1 MTNANFGT
9 VQHNGKTLSL
19 TQHGGGPM
27 KTLKLFTSDGRA
39 LTNLASED
47 DSILLPNEIRMCEGG
62 ECQASH
68 ADSGDYD
75 FDTPDGLCA
84 NYGLDLDEVRQLLA
98 EVA

>member
-1 MTNANFGT
+1 
-9 VQHNGKTLSL
+9 
-19 TQHGGGPM
+19 M

-39 LTNLASED
+39 LTNLASSD
-47 DSILLPNEIRMCEGG
+47 ASIVLPNEIRMCECG

-75 FDTPDGLCA
+75 FDTLDDLCA
-84 NYGLDLDEVRQLLA
+84 NYGLDLEEVRQLLA